1 MRCLW
6 RFCILLGL
14 LVGLEASASTTTY
27 FHNDLTGS
35 PLAATDS
42 SGHVLWR
49 ESYRP
54 YGERLVNSA
63 SAKGN
68 DVWFTS
74 RRQDIET
81 GLVYMG
87 ARYYDPVA
95 GRFASIDPKGF
106 DEATAQSFNRYAYAN
121 DNPGRYSDPDGRWAQ
136 LIVWAARATG
146 AGYAAGVLADAA
158 SQLASLGSVDWSI
171 AMTSSAARAGAESG
185 LFSLAPG
192 PSLGLTVRSVEEAAI
207 AEGRASAY
215 IDSTEGRSVPNR
227 TTNISRD
234 DFEKNLTEAGWEKS
248 VSKDGQAAVFQK
260 DGAKYSLR
268 DFSNEGS
275 KTAEYT
281 KFGNRKPDLKI
292 RLGE

>member
-6 RFCILLGL
+6 RFCILLGV

-42 SGHVLWR
+42 NGHVLWR

-74 RRQDIET
+74 RRQDAET

-95 GRFASIDPKGF
+95 GRFASIDPKPF
-106 DEATAQSFNRYAYAN
+106 DATNALSFGRYTYGN
-121 DNPGRYSDPDGRWAQ
+121 DNPYKYVDPDGRQAQ
-136 LIVWAARATG
+136 TVIIVG
-146 AGYAAGVLADAA
+146 GVLLIGGTVYFATSGPERQAQTRKLVSD
-158 SQLASLGSVDWSI
+158 LGTAVANLLHSESTPSENSDTGGTQKEPGKNSGEGPGERQPD
-171 AMTSSAARAGAESG
+171 SAPNPRE
-185 LFSLAPG
+185 FEDPKNI
-192 PSLGLTVRSVEEAAI
+192 PS
-207 AEGRASAY
+207 
-215 IDSTEGRSVPNR
+215 
-227 TTNISRD
+227 
-234 DFEKNLTEAGWEKS
+234 GWEWRGKGQPGSREGAYHNPDTGESMHDDRTHPAGKPPHWTYTDPKGTRWDNFGDGWKS
-248 VSKDGQAAVFQK
+248 Q
-260 DGAKYSLR
+260 
-268 DFSNEGS
+268 
-275 KTAEYT
+275 
-281 KFGNRKPDLKI
+281 
-292 RLGE
+292 